1 MSRRE
6 SREAAVKIIFQNTF
20 TDLRLYISKDEP
32 SSDLTQSGD
41 SETMINTYAD
51 SLTDEEFAALDTVY
65 IKSVL
70 DGVVDKISSIDEYI
84 VKYSKD
90 WTIERMSKIDLA
102 ILRVA
107 IYEILYKDDIPSG
120 VSINEAVELAK
131 KYSHKDAGSFINGIL
146 GSVYNESI
154 AWFCQN
160 TYCFEY

>member
-20 TDLRLYISKDEP
+20 TDLRLHISKDEP
-32 SSDLTQSGD
+32 SLHLTQLGD
-41 SETMINTYAD
+41 SKDMINTYVE
-51 SLTDEEFAALDTVY
+51 SLNSDEIGTLDTVY
-65 IKSVL
+65 IKSIL
-70 DGVVDKISSIDEYI
+70 DGVVDKISSIDAYI

-107 IYEILYKDDIPSG
+107 IYEVLYKEDIPSG

-131 KYSHKDAGSFINGIL
+131 KYSHEDAGSFINGIL

-154 AWFCQN
+154 A
-160 TYCFEY
+160 

>member
-20 TDLRLYISKDEP
+20 TDLRLHISKDEP
-32 SSDLTQSGD
+32 SLHLTQLGD
-41 SETMINTYAD
+41 SKDMINTYVE
-51 SLTDEEFAALDTVY
+51 SLNSDEIGTLDTAY
-65 IKSVL
+65 IKSIL

-84 VKYSKD
+84 AKYSKD

-107 IYEILYKDDIPSG
+107 IYEVLYKEDIPSG

-131 KYSHKDAGSFINGIL
+131 KYSHEDAGSFINGIL

-154 AWFCQN
+154 A
-160 TYCFEY
+160 

>member
-20 TDLRLYISKDEP
+20 TDLRLHISKDEP
-32 SSDLTQSGD
+32 SLQLTQSGD
-41 SETMINTYAD
+41 SEDMINTYVE
-51 SLTDEEFAALDTVY
+51 SLNSDEIGTLDTVY
-65 IKSVL
+65 IKSIL

-107 IYEILYKDDIPSG
+107 IYEVLYKEDIPSG

-131 KYSHKDAGSFINGIL
+131 KYSHEDAGSFINGIL
-146 GSVYNESI
+146 GSVYIES
-154 AWFCQN
+154 N
-160 TYCFEY
+160 T

>member
-20 TDLRLYISKDEP
+20 TDLRLHISKDEP
-32 SSDLTQSGD
+32 SLHLTQSGD
-41 SETMINTYAD
+41 SEDMINTYVE
-51 SLTDEEFAALDTVY
+51 SLNSNEIGTLDTVY
-65 IKSVL
+65 IKSIL

-84 VKYSKD
+84 AKYSKD

-107 IYEILYKDDIPSG
+107 IYEVLYKEDIPSG

-131 KYSHKDAGSFINGIL
+131 KYSHEDAGSFINGIL

-154 AWFCQN
+154 A
-160 TYCFEY
+160 